1 MQKLR
6 LLAIALLIP
15 FTLLTVWASYE
26 VGYVGVL
33 TQQLASVAGWQ
44 VWVDLAIAV
53 LLCFVWLIPHAKRT
67 GRNPWPYVALA
78 LVFASLGPLLYLAL
92 AKPEDPAPGEV

>member
-1 MQKLR
+1 MHKLR

-15 FTLLTVWASYE
+15 FTILTCYASYQ
-26 VGYVGVL
+26 VGYMGVL
-33 TQQLASVAGWQ
+33 EQQLATAAGWQ
-44 VWVDLAIAV
+44 VWVDLVIAV

-67 GRNPWPYVALA
+67 GRNPWPYVLIA

-92 AKPEDPAPGEV
+92 AKPEHPAPGDL

>member
-33 TQQLASVAGWQ
+33 TQQLESEQARYR
-44 VWVDLAIAV
+44 L
-53 LLCFVWLIPHAKRT
+53 
-67 GRNPWPYVALA
+67 N
-78 LVFASLGPLLYLAL
+78 
-92 AKPEDPAPGEV
+92 